1 MKCSTKIVIT
11 KKLNWNKLNTLESL
25 TILCGNG
32 LIVVGCSWVLM
43 VDIGWLKSIDVG
55 CRGCQSLS
63 IVVVGCGWLS

>member
-1 MKCSTKIVIT
+1 MDKGVAVLHS
-11 KKLNWNKLNTLESL
+11 LNTLESL
-25 TILCGNG
+25 TSPYNHKCGNG

-43 VDIGWLKSIDVG
+43 VDVGWLKSIDVG